1 MNFRYLAAASLLTL
15 TLGTGCVRRTTT
27 RDFGL
32 SPRTAPTR
40 LKRPAALSPD
50 ASLRTVFKRQTL
62 GAFNPL
68 SDDQRV
74 QALQGRLKMSPQDLA
89 ARLELGSVYES
100 YRLFD
105 NAFDQYLEAL
115 RLSSS
120 DDASAEQ
127 AAQAVLGL
135 SRSARASHRTAEAI
149 PLVEAVLKARPA
161 ANTWN
166 ELGLLYQEMRDLAA
180 SERAFQETVDRSPE
194 SDRAHNNLGY
204 NLLLQD
210 RPDAAER
217 EFRKALDLNPAS
229 ATARNNLGTLLA
241 RRGDLQGALEQFQMA
256 ADAAAA
262 HNNLAVVLL
271 EMEQYERSR
280 EELVKALA
288 IRHYFA
294 PALANFKL
302 VQERMRER
310 AEVQKFGR
318 LPLSVV
324 RVPSALFA
332 LREAMPSIT
341 DVRSPDQQ
349 EAAGQKDPEDRQ

>member
-40 LKRPAALSPD
+40 PKRPAALSPD

-62 GAFNPL
+62 EALNPL
-68 SDDQRV
+68 LDDQ
-74 QALQGRLKMSPQDLA
+74 
-89 ARLELGSVYES
+89 
-100 YRLFD
+100 
-105 NAFDQYLEAL
+105 
-115 RLSSS
+115 
-120 DDASAEQ
+120 
-127 AAQAVLGL
+127 
-135 SRSARASHRTAEAI
+135 
-149 PLVEAVLKARPA
+149 
-161 ANTWN
+161 
-166 ELGLLYQEMRDLAA
+166 RDLAA

-194 SDRAHNNLGY
+194 SDRPHNNLGY

-210 RPDAAER
+210 GPDAAER
-217 EFRKALDLNPAS
+217 EFGKALDLNPAS

-280 EELVKALA
+280 EE
-288 IRHYFA
+288 
-294 PALANFKL
+294 
-302 VQERMRER
+302 
-310 AEVQKFGR
+310 
-318 LPLSVV
+318 
-324 RVPSALFA
+324 
-332 LREAMPSIT
+332 
-341 DVRSPDQQ
+341 
-349 EAAGQKDPEDRQ
+349 